1 MLLNF
6 IQYFSSDADC
16 TFFPSSV
23 YERHLLLLSINFAG
37 HKIKPGTL
45 IAGTFKDSLQETT
58 EILLRGITYSHL

>member
-23 YERHLLLLSINFAG
+23 YERHLLRLSINFAG
-37 HKIKPGTL
+37 QKIKPGTL
-45 IAGTFKDSLQETT
+45 ITGTFKNSLKGTT
-58 EILLRGITYSHL
+58 EILLRGIIHSHL